1 MAYVSTL
8 TKSIITHSTLS
19 SVELLEEYIY
29 IWLINWL
36 FHKRGFRVYLIQN
49 HSQFENV
56 WKELKQTR
64 LFS

>member
-29 IWLINWL
+29 IYGLLIDY
-36 FHKRGFRVYLIQN
+36 FIKGV
-49 HSQFENV
+49 FEF
-56 WKELKQTR
+56 T
-64 LFS
+64 